1 MSGLWVL
8 LILIFIASVPAIA
21 VYIWFRVTRYQF
33 SSVRFLMC
41 LLTGAAAFF
50 PALVLQHLFPAAG
63 TALASGKWGLF
74 YQTFI
79 RIALTEELSRCIM
92 LLLFFK
98 ISGHAE
104 NVKTAR
110 RGAENIPAPLSY
122 GLVGRGAACGLVAGL
137 GFAILESAAYGASDA
152 GVALLRA
159 VTAAPLHG
167 ACGSRIGAAVLLF
180 REHPQQAVF
189 RFLSAAA
196 IHGIYNFMIVMP
208 GFPSLAAV
216 LIALS
221 ALASSVLLI
230 RSGIRGSGES
240 VPYNK

>member
-8 LILIFIASVPAIA
+8 FLLVFIASVPAIA
-21 VYIWFRVTRYQF
+21 VFIWFRVTRYQF
-33 SSVRFLMC
+33 SLARFLIC
-41 LLTGAAAFF
+41 LLAGAAAFF
-50 PALVLQHLFPAAG
+50 PALIMQYLFPAAG
-63 TALASGKWGLF
+63 TALVPGKWGLF

-79 RIALTEELSRCIM
+79 RIALTEELSRCII

-98 ISGHAE
+98 ISGCMESEKSAW
-104 NVKTAR
+104 
-110 RGAENIPAPLSY
+110 RGPAQGPAPLSY
-122 GLVGRGAACGLVAGL
+122 GHVTRGTACGLVAGL

-189 RFLSAAA
+189 RILSAVA

-221 ALASSVLLI
+221 ALVSSILLI
-230 RSGIRGSGES
+230 RSGIRS
-240 VPYNK
+240 K